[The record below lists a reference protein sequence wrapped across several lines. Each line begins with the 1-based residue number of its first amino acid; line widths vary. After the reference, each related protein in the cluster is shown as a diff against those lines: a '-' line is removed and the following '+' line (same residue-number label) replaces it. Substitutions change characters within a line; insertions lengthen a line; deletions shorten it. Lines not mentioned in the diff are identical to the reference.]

1 MAEKLDIILFGV
13 SGFTGKHALKYVHK
27 FASAK
32 GRQLTWGVA
41 GRNETRIR
49 TILSD
54 LEKETGDANVS
65 KVPIILADLSDVQS
79 IQNMASRAR
88 LLINCCG
95 PYRFMGE
102 TVVKACVEAGT
113 HHVDVSGEPMYM
125 EKMQLE
131 YNEKAKEKGIY
142 IVSACGLDSI
152 PCDLGLIFLQK
163 KFEGTLNSVETFLK
177 TGSEDPAL
185 SGPAI
190 NYGTWESAVY
200 GMANADQLRPLRTK
214 LFPKRLP
221 KLEPRLA
228 TNKIPF
234 KAPVGDEWAVIFPG
248 SDRSVMLRTQRYL
261 YEEKKQRP
269 VQVQTYFLVA
279 SIWQLMILTVF
290 GLVFSILSKF
300 QFGRNLLL
308 KYPSLFTGGIF
319 DTKEPSEE
327 MIEKS
332 WFKISLLGKG
342 WKENLSGPED
352 QYKNPPNKGILAE
365 VRGKNP
371 GYGSTCICLV
381 LAGIVILTEPS
392 NLPKAG
398 GVYPPGAAFAETSL
412 IEQLDENGVTFKVIK
427 EFDISE

>member
-1 MAEKLDIILFGV
+1 MVERLDIILFGV

-27 FASAK
+27 FTTAR
-32 GRQLTWGVA
+32 GRHLTWGVA
-41 GRNETRIR
+41 GRSESKIR
-49 TILSD
+49 PLLTDLS
-54 LEKETGDANVS
+54 KETGDESVA
-65 KVPIILADLSDVQS
+65 KVPIIIADLSDAQS

-88 LLINCCG
+88 LIINCCG

-113 HHVDVSGEPMYM
+113 HHVDVSGEPMYL

-142 IVSACGLDSI
+142 IVGACGFDSI
-152 PCDLGLIFLQK
+152 PSDLGLIFLQK
-163 KFEGTLNSVETFLK
+163 KFEGTLNSVETYLK
-177 TGSEDPAL
+177 GGSEDPSL
-185 SGPAI
+185 SGPSI

-200 GMANADQLRPLRTK
+200 GVGNENELRPLRTK

-221 KLEPRLA
+221 KLEPRLI

-234 KAPVGDEWAVIFPG
+234 KDPINNQWAAIFPG
-248 SDRSVMLRTQRYL
+248 SDRSVMMRTQHYL

-279 SIWQLMILTVF
+279 SLWQLILLGVF
-290 GLVFSILSKF
+290 GMIFLLLAKF
-300 QFGRNLLL
+300 EFGRNLLL
-308 KYPSLFTGGIF
+308 KYPSLFTGGFF

-327 MIEKS
+327 IIEKA
-332 WFKISLLGKG
+332 WFELFLVGKG
-342 WKENLSGPED
+342 WKEKLAGPED
-352 QYKNPPNKGILAE
+352 QYKNPPSKGIVAQ

-371 GYGSTCICLV
+371 GYGATCICLV

-398 GVYPPGAAFAETSL
+398 GVYPPGAAFEETSL

-427 EFDISE
+427 EYDI